1 MTKYIISSALMLLAA
16 IPGKAQFAVTPH
28 AGGSVAVVE
37 DGAMVADPTAAA
49 GFRFGGIDVADIKE
63 IKANALTPDE
73 AGSVLTLPDDLKPTL
88 PAAVLDITAAVNE
101 NEAEKRNLYS
111 CEYMLNVAGIPYFV
125 TTSATEAIEKSS
137 LILITSQPKKS
148 TFSADVVAG
157 MREFVNNGGV
167 IFAPN
172 IGSTSSDELK
182 ALFGVSAVSAHDK
195 KEKRMITWSEES
207 HPELVYI
214 DEPEEQT
221 TAIGSLNAS
230 RFTLSTGTALATFDS
245 DPTQISVVKNQIGK
259 GAAYVFGLLW
269 RDVIQRPQLDKDMDT
284 GRGKSQTFEPSADMY
299 PLFIRAAYASVR
311 PVASWKHSVPEGYS
325 AVLVPTHD
333 CDSRTAYDAMYYMAD
348 YEQSLGLRG
357 HYFLT
362 VHYFQQPGYLSAFYN
377 SETLPK
383 ALRLLEQNHTV
394 GSHSICHF
402 PDFGS
407 YKGAELEEHFPMK
420 EYTRDTY
427 AAYSTRDVNAGLSY
441 GSTWAE
447 LVLSKQILEEDLG
460 NKVRSFRSGHLCQN
474 TNMPLAHK
482 MAGYNYSSCY
492 TASSVQS
499 EFPFIQR
506 MSNDWMGEPT
516 GVLQMPLHFSD
527 VFSGDDGIDENN
539 YPDKAEHW
547 TTLFNKLKG
556 NYASSVL
563 LIHPNREWKMLA
575 QKILIDNMDL
585 ADCGLY
591 NFEDYGDF
599 WVAREGFDYETYWLE
614 ADGKVVI
621 RAKASD
627 IAANPVL
634 SIMVETNG
642 VTPSA
647 ITLIDETGKVH
658 AATVRRLSETRHL
671 LIF

>member
-1 MTKYIISSALMLLAA
+1 MAS
-16 IPGKAQFAVTPH
+16 IPGYAQFAVT
-28 AGGSVAVVE
+28 AGDSQVNLVDDGS
-37 DGAMVADPTAAA
+37 MVADASAKA

-63 IKANALTPDE
+63 ITATALTSDKP
-73 AGSVLTLPDDLKPTL
+73 GTTLTLPDGVTATI
-88 PAAVLDITAAVNE
+88 PAAILDITTAVNE
-101 NEAEKRNLYS
+101 IEKEKRNLYS
-111 CEYMLNVAGIPYFV
+111 CEYMLNIAGIPYFI
-125 TTSATEAIEKSS
+125 TTSAAEAVEKSS

-148 TFSADVVAG
+148 TFDAATVAAF
-157 MREFVNNGGV
+157 RSFVEKGGV

-172 IGSTSSDELK
+172 IGASSSDDVK

-195 KEKRMITWSEES
+195 KEKRTLTWSTDF

-214 DEPEEQT
+214 DEPEEIT

-230 RFTLSTGTALATFDS
+230 RFTLSTGEALATFDS
-245 DPTQISVVKNQIGK
+245 DPAQIAVVKNAIGS
-259 GAAYVFGLLW
+259 GAAYTFGILW

-299 PLFIRAAYASVR
+299 PLFIRAAYAAAN
-311 PVASWKHSVPEGYS
+311 PVVSWKYTVPDGYS

-333 CDSRTAYDAMYYMAD
+333 CDSRTAYDSMYYMAD
-348 YEQSLGLRG
+348 YEASLGLRG

-383 ALRLLEQNHTV
+383 AKQLLEQGHTV

-420 EYTRDTY
+420 EYTRDSY
-427 AAYSTRDVNAGLSY
+427 AAYSTRDINAGLSY

-447 LVLSKQILEEDLG
+447 LVLSKQIIQEDLG
-460 NKVRSFRSGHLCQN
+460 NQVRSFRSGHLCQN
-474 TNMPLAHK
+474 TNMPLAHQI
-482 MAGYNYSSCY
+482 AGYNYSSCY

-499 EFPFIQR
+499 QFPFLQR
-506 MSNDWMGEPT
+506 MSNDWTGDPT
-516 GVLQMPLHFSD
+516 GVLQIPLHFSD
-527 VFSGDDGIDENN
+527 VWSDGFDENN
-539 YPDKAEHW
+539 YADRAAHW
-547 TTLFNKLKG
+547 VTLFNKLKG

-563 LIHPNREWKMLA
+563 LIHPNREYKMLA
-575 QKILIDNMDL
+575 QKILIDNLDL

-599 WVAREGFDYETYWLE
+599 WTAREKFNFEQYWLPE
-614 ADGKVVI
+614 EGKVVI
-621 RAKASD
+621 RAKAAD
-627 IAANPVL
+627 IAANPAL

-642 VTPSA
+642 VTPKA
-647 ITLIDETGKVH
+647 ITLVDETGSVH
-658 AATVRRLSETRHL
+658 GATIRPLTTGRYL
-671 LIF
+671 LIL